1 MKKFSEFK
9 TLNTE
14 KYDAYY
20 AMVDAK
26 KMAKKKGGKPE
37 DYIDAMMKKRGYKK
51 DTYSGHGVWKW
62 IKEETVNEGQL
73 EINFKKFARSEKKKL
88 IKLLN
93 SLEVKRK
100 FNLKTVTSPMLDRSV
115 TVKAYYLDL
124 DDLRDYLKDKGY
136 KWKDGKMWAGKPMD
150 ITMESISE
158 DVKEGTMKSGI
169 FDSDVRK
176 RKDAARKLVFFLK
189 AKRNQKIGPMDDNTG
204 SNKAIEAYIKELMKY
219 VFDDEMID
227 NLYPTGKNVNV
238 KANDIVVKRLKK
250 MGVKVK

>member
-1 MKKFSEFK
+1 MKKFKEVRK
-9 TLNTE
+9 PLNTE

-62 IKEETVNEGQL
+62 VKEET
-73 EINFKKFARSEKKKL
+73 
-88 IKLLN
+88 
-93 SLEVKRK
+93 
-100 FNLKTVTSPMLDRSV
+100 
-115 TVKAYYLDL
+115 
-124 DDLRDYLKDKGY
+124 
-136 KWKDGKMWAGKPMD
+136 
-150 ITMESISE
+150 
-158 DVKEGTMKSGI
+158 VKEGTMKSGI
-169 FDSDVRK
+169 FDSDIRK

-204 SNKAIEAYIKELMKY
+204 SNKAIDAYIKELMKY

-227 NLYPTGKNVNV
+227 DLYPTGKNANK
-238 KANDIVVKRLKK
+238 KANDVVVKRLKK